1 MATMKDILGRE
12 PTKKER
18 DALCDSLE
26 RIARPTRWKRLNL
39 DELLGADYA
48 LRMIRTSPLLRGE
61 TLKLSEELINEVR
74 MEINSRPDDCMRRT
88 QPGFSFRVINCEDCP
103 FKEYG
108 LRKCGMVDKWFDDFE
123 IETGIV
129 PWCPKVEER

>member
-26 RIARPTRWKRLNL
+26 RIAHPTRWKKLNL

-48 LRMIRTSPLLRGE
+48 LRMFRTSPLLRGE
-61 TLKLSEELINEVR
+61 ALKLSEELINEVR
-74 MEINSRPDDCMRRT
+74 MEINSRPDDCMRKN
-88 QPGFSFRVINCEDCP
+88 QPGFSFRVITCEDCP

-108 LRKCGMVDKWFDDFE
+108 LRKCDVVDKWFDNFE

-129 PWCPKVEER
+129 PW

>member
-1 MATMKDILGRE
+1 MSTMKDILGRD

-18 DALCDSLE
+18 AALCDSLQ
-26 RIARPTRWKRLNL
+26 RIAHPTRWKKLNL

-61 TLKLSEELINEVR
+61 ALKLSEELINEVR
-74 MEINSRPDDCMRRT
+74 MEINSRTDDCMRKN
-88 QPGFSFRVINCEDCP
+88 QPGFSFRVITCEDCP

-108 LRKCGMVDKWFDDFE
+108 LRKCGVVDKWFDDFE

-129 PWCPKVEER
+129 PWCPKLEGR